1 MAKRHRK
8 EQVGV
13 VLSNKTP
20 QTTIVE
26 VTNLAKHP
34 IFHKVVRQRKKY
46 VAHNEQSTAKVGD
59 KVRIKETRPMS
70 RTKRWRVVE
79 VLSVSK

>member
-1 MAKRHRK
+1 MAERHRK
-8 EQVGV
+8 EKVGV
-13 VLSNKTP
+13 VLSNKMN
-20 QTTIVE
+20 QTAVVE
-26 VTNLAKHP
+26 VTHLVEHP

-46 VAHNEQSTAKVGD
+46 VAHHEQSTVKVGD

-79 VLSVSK
+79 VLSASK

>member
-26 VTNLAKHP
+26 LTNLTNHP

>member
-13 VLSNKTP
+13 VLSNKTK
-20 QTTIVE
+20 QTAVVE
-26 VTNLAKHP
+26 VIRLVEHP

-46 VAHNEQSTAKVGD
+46 VAHDEQSTAKAGD

-79 VLSVSK
+79 VLSVSR